1 MCHHGIWQL
10 FAARLSYLLNHS
22 LKWYC
27 SVPLNS
33 ECEAALMERG
43 IPKENIRH
51 YGIVFQ
57 GKTVLIG

>member
-1 MCHHGIWQL
+1 MKCVIMAFG
-10 FAARLSYLLNHS
+10 SYLLPAIERKEMCNYVYGFDV
-22 LKWYC
+22 YC
-27 SVPLNS
+27 D
-33 ECEAALMERG
+33 AALMERG